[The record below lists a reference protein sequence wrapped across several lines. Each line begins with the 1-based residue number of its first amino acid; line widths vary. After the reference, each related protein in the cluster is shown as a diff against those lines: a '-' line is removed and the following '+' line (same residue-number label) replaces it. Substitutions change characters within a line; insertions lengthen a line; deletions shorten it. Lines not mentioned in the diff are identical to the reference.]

1 MTTPNLTPVPAAP
14 QRSDPTTFA
23 ARGDAFLAWW
33 VTIISELNTF
43 VTWVQGIADSIT
55 SSSNYWTKVN
65 VVPSTDID
73 CSLGVYFTKTVNG
86 PIQFA
91 FINPPAS
98 GSSYSFTLCI
108 THVSGAIG
116 WPTTVRWLEDAPP
129 YLSTGKVHEFVFST
143 TNGGTTWLAKPLP
156 NFPV

>member
-33 VTIISELNTF
+33 VTIISELNIF
-43 VTWVQGIADSIT
+43 ITWGQGIADSIT

-73 CSLGVYFTKTVNG
+73 CSLGVYFTKTVNS

-91 FINPPAS
+91 FIKPPAS
-98 GSSYSFTLCI
+98 GSAYSFTL
-108 THVSGAIG
+108 A
-116 WPTTVRWLEDAPP
+116 
-129 YLSTGKVHEFVFST
+129 
-143 TNGGTTWLAKPLP
+143 
-156 NFPV
+156 